1 MDTTGSAEMS
11 DEMLMYR
18 KISREVTEDLYAIR
32 LRNLAEK
39 ENMVMYQVLMG
50 DAYRPEIK
58 SNRGLRRKYG
68 LDFKNSN

>member
-1 MDTTGSAEMS
+1 MSNETGSFS

-50 DAYRPEIK
+50 DAFNETIK
-58 SNRGLRRKYG
+58 NNRGLRRKYG